1 MLISFGTI
9 SGAQFELEN
18 PELTVL
24 FQEEVTIQRTR
35 GAEEQEKWWRRYRRQ
50 RRRFRR
56 WAENYPD
63 VTFSDESESEE
74 E

>member
-1 MLISFGTI
+1 
-9 SGAQFELEN
+9 AQFELQN

-35 GAEEQEKWWRRYRRQ
+35 ARRRCRSQ
-50 RRRFRR
+50 RRHFKKC
-56 WAENYPD
+56 WVKNYPD
-63 VTFSDESESEE
+63 VTFSDEDESEE